1 MGRKRKRAGDNEA
14 GSSGPAAAALSAI
27 ALAAAIGCALQA
39 MRAPKAAAE
48 AEWQSFQSLPK
59 PRSEMV
65 KLGEQAIE
73 HLEACVIICALSLPI
88 PERCIHAVYMCG
100 VRSDVRWRHAGIR
113 LDPTHA
119 GCAFERAKA
128 LMHIGGPETRR
139 ALALFQSVDLL
150 NPELYPVQAMET
162 LWFTAAA
169 AEKCGERGQQQA
181 AYEQILAIANGS
193 GSSKLGPRGF
203 RGVPNAWSGIAG
215 IRLAEGDLV
224 GATEAV
230 AAGIKAASKLRPKY
244 ITEGTQPQ
252 DEMSKR
258 GHMILMSALPEL
270 YEIEGRITA
279 QHAGVGTLQAVQAAK
294 EAYYKTVTE
303 IFPKWPR
310 QDQATAALNFG
321 LALASM
327 RLATDPPL
335 ATPEPTINE
344 SAYTGG
350 WGEVVVERDAGAS
363 CQIDVVTCVND
374 KEEFLRR
381 YVDGNRPVLLRG
393 FLHSTPE
400 CAAVTENSEMW
411 PWPVLETWRR
421 DKLYETHGHV
431 TVPERRSSQIAQ
443 EYQAARGSRIVA
455 NETSLSAF
463 MDEMQLHRNNHR
475 RADGDTAR
483 DPPYLFEPVLLPN
496 TRGKEY
502 PTVLPLF
509 DDRARYASFDDK
521 HTRANQMFIGA
532 RNSVRCSV
540 SCASHMSWELQDS
553 CCIIRSLADW
563 CRCAVHETRVWD
575 GTSIRK
581 HITHWSTELDTGS

>member
-1 MGRKRKRAGDNEA
+1 MHTG
-14 GSSGPAAAALSAI
+14 GS
-27 ALAAAIGCALQA
+27 
-39 MRAPKAAAE
+39 
-48 AEWQSFQSLPK
+48 
-59 PRSEMV
+59 
-65 KLGEQAIE
+65 
-73 HLEACVIICALSLPI
+73 
-88 PERCIHAVYMCG
+88 
-100 VRSDVRWRHAGIR
+100 
-113 LDPTHA
+113 
-119 GCAFERAKA
+119 
-128 LMHIGGPETRR
+128 ETRR
-139 ALALFQSVDLL
+139 ALALLQSVDLL
-150 NPELYPVQAMET
+150 SPEIESAQAMET
-162 LWFTAAA
+162 LWFMAAA

-181 AYEQILAIANGS
+181 AYEQIIALANGS
-193 GSSKLGPRGF
+193 GRSKLAPRGF

-215 IRLAEGDLV
+215 IHLAEGDLV
-224 GATEAV
+224 SAAEAV
-230 AAGIKAASKLRPKY
+230 AAGIKAASELRPKY
-244 ITEGTQPQ
+244 IAEGTHPQ

-258 GHMILMSALPEL
+258 GHMVLMSALPEL

-279 QHAGVGTLQAVQAAK
+279 QHVGVGTFQAVQAAK

-327 RLATDPPL
+327 RLALDPPL
-335 ATPEPTINE
+335 ATPEPTVNE

-363 CQIDVVTCVND
+363 CQIDVVTCVNT

-393 FLHSTPE
+393 FLHNTPE
-400 CAAVTENSEMW
+400 CAALTDAESSQMW

-421 DKLYETHGHV
+421 DKLYETHGHL
-431 TVPERRSSQIAQ
+431 TVLERRSSQIVQ
-443 EYQAARGSRIVA
+443 EYEAARGSGIVA

-475 RADGDTAR
+475 ANGDTAR

-509 DDRARYASFDDK
+509 DDRTRYASFDDK
-521 HTRANQMFIGA
+521 HTRANQIFIGA
-532 RNSVRCSV
+532 KNSVRCRAV
-540 SCASHMSWELQDS
+540 LRTCPG
-553 CCIIRSLADW
+553 SLKTP
-563 CRCAVHETRVWD
+563 VT
-575 GTSIRK
+575 
-581 HITHWSTELDTGS
+581 